1 LGVITWHVDAAFA
14 VHQDFKSHTGAT
26 MTLGKGAI
34 QSSSTKQKVNSRSST
49 EAELVAMDDVIA
61 KVLWTKQFLEGPGY
75 KINQNIVLHDNQST
89 MKLEQNGKASSGKR
103 TRHFNI
109 KFFYITDLIDRK
121 EVTIKYC
128 PTNEMIADYMT
139 KPLTGSKFNNLR
151 NIIMNNKTTNW
162 LTNRSVLGKISDGV
176 VSGTGHP

>member
-103 TRHFNI
+103 KR
-109 KFFYITDLIDRK
+109 
-121 EVTIKYC
+121 
-128 PTNEMIADYMT
+128 MIADYMT

-151 NIIMNNKTTNW
+151 NIIMNNKTTNR